1 MLSTAST
8 LNTKQI
14 PGTEPDKTGAV
25 ENWVDSLYVGRHP
38 KFDESGKVAISD
50 LTSGDWARLAVGV
63 NSITPSAAE
72 TSQKLSDYAS
82 KGHSETVVTG
92 KDVTLAISG
101 NRYVGNPGQEYVA
114 SMWLKIGNA
123 VKTRCIY
130 VVNGQAIES
139 ACTITAI
146 VPTGGNA
153 NASQTFSCTINF
165 DGVPVEPA
173 DMLTL
178 TESKTESWVY
188 TATVSGD
195 AQSDPDTGRET
206 NIKIIQFDDE
216 SLSHLVSGSS
226 SSSQSGNVQH
236 TQPQAGTGVLPATAV
251 PKK

>member
-8 LNTKQI
+8 VNTKQI

-25 ENWVDSLYVGRHP
+25 ENWVDSLYVDRHP
-38 KFDESGKVAISD
+38 TFDKSGKVAISD

-63 NSITPSAAE
+63 NSITPSASE

-114 SMWLKIGNA
+114 SMWLKMGNA

-165 DGVPVEPA
+165 DGVPVEPTG
-173 DMLTL
+173 MLTL

-226 SSSQSGNVQH
+226 GSSQ
-236 TQPQAGTGVLPATAV
+236 PQTGVSTSPTTGV